1 MRDGRGAAPGGLPL
15 PQAVAQRG
23 AHEADAKGPPDLADS
38 PRSLRGT
45 AGSLSGVTPR
55 GTSKDLI
62 AAAPRKHKEKTTAA
76 IRRDVAPGPGFPY

>member
-1 MRDGRGAAPGGLPL
+1 MRRGAGVRGLSL
-15 PQAVAQRG
+15 PQAVAHRG

-55 GTSKDLI
+55 GTTKDLI
-62 AAAPRKHKEKTTAA
+62 AATPRKPKEKTTAA